1 MITGVAQSSLVFRAP
16 LIQQDRDG
24 DSNEDMG
31 VNISERREAIR
42 RQRIKAEQASTTK
55 FSMNLEIVVPV
66 TLILLQGSQNLH
78 SPARTTVVM
87 TLINAIKLGHRT

>member
-1 MITGVAQSSLVFRAP
+1 MAIPTKTWALTSLRGGRPFVLSAS
-16 LIQQDRDG
+16 DC
-24 DSNEDMG
+24 
-31 VNISERREAIR
+31 
-42 RQRIKAEQASTTK
+42 IKAEQASTTK

-78 SPARTTVVM
+78 SPTRTTVVM